1 MAVRTPGTSLRHDG
15 LTVLSPVAAISLPH
29 SQVNTSQLRNAVFV
43 CPTFYPITL
52 FGRHIP
58 IFVHYN
64 TIRVMSENHVGS
76 SHEER
81 RVKPFQDIGT
91 VYVNC
96 WCGEVR
102 I

>member
-15 LTVLSPVAAISLPH
+15 LTVFSPVAAISLPH
-29 SQVNTSQLRNAVFV
+29 SQVSTSQLRNAVFLR
-43 CPTFYPITL
+43 PTFYPIPL

-64 TIRVMSENHVGS
+64 TIRMMSEADVGP

-81 RVKPFQDIGT
+81 GVRAFQGIGT
-91 VYVNC
+91 VYVN
-96 WCGEVR
+96 
-102 I
+102 